1 MASSFLT
8 TAGWHDR
15 GELDQGY
22 DVGLVVLAKRTGIKR
37 EIGAD
42 TGHFGFCHTDG
53 LQPNWAP
60 TRLGYPSNY
69 HQGAQ
74 MTQGEHLER
83 SNGRDFLHGSGMRGG
98 SSGGPHIVNSGEISD
113 PATSRGLFT
122 ARNGIFAVTS
132 WGYVRREL
140 QGPGCLLALRS
151 PQRQQLPEDV
161 PSGLH
166 QGEDPARARLLRPPL
181 RRAGSLRPRATVPR
195 PWPAAGGPEGSLAPR
210 GSPAP

>member
-8 TAGWHDR
+8 TAGWYDR

-22 DVGLVVLAKRTGIKR
+22 DVGLVVLAKRTGTKR

-53 LQPNWAP
+53 LQPYWAP

-83 SNGRDFLHGSGMRGG
+83 SNGRDFLHGSGMRRG

-132 WGYVRREL
+132 WGYVGESFKAQGASSLSGPRNANSFQKMFNPACTRARTL
-140 QGPGCLLALRS
+140 HGPGSCALL
-151 PQRQQLPEDV
+151 
-161 PSGLH
+161 
-166 QGEDPARARLLRPPL
+166 
-181 RRAGSLRPRATVPR
+181 
-195 PWPAAGGPEGSLAPR
+195 
-210 GSPAP
+210 